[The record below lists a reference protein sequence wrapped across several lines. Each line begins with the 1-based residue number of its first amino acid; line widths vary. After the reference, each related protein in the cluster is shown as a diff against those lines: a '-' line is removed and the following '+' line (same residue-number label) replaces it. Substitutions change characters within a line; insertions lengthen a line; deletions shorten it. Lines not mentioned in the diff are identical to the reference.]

1 MKKLTIA
8 AMIAVLP
15 LLSGCETMQ
24 AIRDFKVSDYINLP
38 WENKKAAEPTRT
50 AEATPV
56 KTPEVPVG
64 LQQDDLRTPFG
75 DNQTAVASR

>member
-1 MKKLTIA
+1 MRKFVA
-8 AMIAVLP
+8 VAMIAVLP

-50 AEATPV
+50 AEAAPV
-56 KTPEVPVG
+56 KPPEVPVG
-64 LQQDDLRTPFG
+64 LQQDDLRAPFG
-75 DNQTAVASR
+75 DNQTAMASR